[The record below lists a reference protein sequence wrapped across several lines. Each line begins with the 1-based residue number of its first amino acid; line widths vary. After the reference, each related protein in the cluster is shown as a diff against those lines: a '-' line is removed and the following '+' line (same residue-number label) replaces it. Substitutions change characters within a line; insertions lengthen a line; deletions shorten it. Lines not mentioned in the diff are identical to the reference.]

1 MRIEP
6 GTPPPPVVELLLI
19 DTAVSQALHEGA
31 AEFEHRYQANPGDEW
46 ELICGVAEQTL
57 QLLDHRPRPAPFGG
71 FLVIDGLSRRVI
83 GTCGF
88 ADGPGA
94 AGTPEIAYFTFPPF
108 ERRGYATAMARKLV
122 EIARRDDRVKT
133 IIAHTLPQPGP
144 STRILER
151 CGFRCAGIVQH
162 VEDGAVWRWEL
173 PNSRG

>member
-1 MRIEP
+1 MPIE
-6 GTPPPPVVELLLI
+6 TKSPPPPTVELLAI
-19 DTAVSQALHEGA
+19 DPVVAQALAESA
-31 AEFEHRYQANPGDEW
+31 AAFQQRYRADPGNEI
-46 ELICGVAEQTL
+46 ELLRGVAQQTL
-57 QLLDHRPRPAPFGG
+57 ALLEQRPRPAPFGG
-71 FLVIDGLSRRVI
+71 FLTIDQRSRQVI

-122 EIARRDDRVKT
+122 EIARCDDRVKT

-173 PNSRG
+173 PNSRE